1 MTNDTIWRPYT
12 QMKTAAPPLRAVR
25 TAGTRIHLTDG
36 RVLIDGIASWWTAC
50 HGYNH
55 PHIQAAVEQQLRAMP
70 HIMFGGFT
78 HAPAETLAA
87 RLTALAPGS
96 LEHVF
101 FSDSGSV
108 AVEVAMKMAVQ
119 YWLNRGTPGRTRFVA
134 FRDGYHGDTMGAMS
148 VCDPD
153 AGMHTSLRAYLPA
166 QILAK
171 LPHTSQEL
179 AALDSLLAAH
189 AHEIA
194 AVIVEPLVQGAG
206 GMRFHTPAELAQI
219 AAAARRHDLLLIADE
234 IFTGFGRTGTMFACE
249 QADVAPDI
257 LCVSKALTGG
267 TMGLAATLASR
278 TVFEAFLSDE
288 AGAALMHGPTFM
300 ANPLACAAAN
310 ASLDLFE
317 REPRLAQARAIEA
330 ALAHGLEPCRR
341 LSDVVDVRTK
351 GAIGVVQLARPPD
364 RRVLTQAFID
374 AGVWVRP
381 FGDIVYLTPALTM
394 PADEVAQLCA
404 IVAAVLRQ

>member
-1 MTNDTIWRPYT
+1 
-12 QMKTAAPPLRAVR
+12 
-25 TAGTRIHLTDG
+25 
-36 RVLIDGIASWWTAC
+36 
-50 HGYNH
+50 
-55 PHIQAAVEQQLRAMP
+55 
-70 HIMFGGFT
+70 
-78 HAPAETLAA
+78 
-87 RLTALAPGS
+87 
-96 LEHVF
+96 
-101 FSDSGSV
+101 
-108 AVEVAMKMAVQ
+108 MKMAVQ
-119 YWLNRGTPGRTRFVA
+119 YWLNRGIPGRTRFVA

-153 AGMHTSLRAYLPA
+153 AGMHTSLRRYLPGQIFADLPRTPA
-166 QILAK
+166 Q
-171 LPHTSQEL
+171 L
-179 AALDSLLAAH
+179 AALDALLAAH

-206 GMRFHTPAELAQI
+206 GMRFHTPGELAQV
-219 AAAARRHDLLLIADE
+219 AAAAQRHDLLLIADE

-249 QADVAPDI
+249 QANVAPDI

-278 TVFEAFLSDE
+278 AVFEAFWSDE

-317 REPRLAQARAIEA
+317 HEPRLAQARAMED
-330 ALAHGLEPCRR
+330 ALAQGLEPCRS
-341 LSDVVDVRTK
+341 LMKVVDVRTK
-351 GAIGVVQLARPPD
+351 GAIGVVQLAHPPD
-364 RRVLTQAFID
+364 RRLLTQAFID

-394 PADEVAQLCA
+394 PADEVAQLCET
-404 IVAAVLRQ
+404 IVIVLTQ

>member
-25 TAGTRIHLTDG
+25 TEGTRIHLADG

-55 PHIQAAVEQQLRAMP
+55 PHIRAAVEQQLRAMP

-101 FSDSGSV
+101 FCDSGSV

-166 QILAK
+166 QIFAR
-171 LPHTSQEL
+171 LPHTPQEL
-179 AALDSLLAAH
+179 ATLDSLLATH

-206 GMRFHTPAELAQI
+206 GMRFHTPAALAQI

-249 QADVAPDI
+249 QANVAPDI

-278 TVFEAFLSDE
+278 TVFEAFLSED

-341 LSDVVDVRTK
+341 LPDVVDVRTK

-374 AGVWVRP
+374 AGLWVRP

-404 IVAAVLRQ
+404 CVGAVLRQ